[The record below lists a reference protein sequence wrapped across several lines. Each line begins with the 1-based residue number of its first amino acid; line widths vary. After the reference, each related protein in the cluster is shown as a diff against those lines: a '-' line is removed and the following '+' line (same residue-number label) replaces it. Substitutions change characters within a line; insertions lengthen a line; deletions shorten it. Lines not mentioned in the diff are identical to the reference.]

1 MKRTW
6 MTLLAAAMVTSTLT
20 LAAPAAADPPA
31 TTIEE
36 GIEIFCEFEYGD
48 LQGEVFAVPEY
59 AFFELFSGGGQLAYY
74 GGGPD
79 ISMDDT
85 SLSVEWTLR
94 DLSDTVVGSAMIA
107 ATYGPVGDPITT
119 DERYRDGNRWVEE
132 HRVSTELAGSGTVTI
147 LIDDQTSEVPTEC
160 GGEAFTTEIWSTNP
174 SAHVTRDS
182 GAYFFCELES
192 DGWTVFVE
200 AEAFEEDSEPIA
212 YLGVLGWSPGTDPEF
227 DAPAFTGWNDIDGLE
242 PGPLFTIV
250 ELSDTEGEPAGEATL
265 DGEIAYG
272 EVLRSKTFLQDLPD
286 GEDLQDLA
294 LKLTEQAI
302 EVSGTLTL
310 PDTRVLEL
318 SGCEGTAWTELL
330 VITQPNGPK
339 PDKGKVPANDL
350 PEGATLLD
358 SRANDQSANAASE
371 PEASCLLDDGPFT
384 FDVPLVKTL
393 WYVVEGTGEPMTVN
407 TVGTDFDTVVGI
419 YMADSEE
426 FTQIDCVDD
435 VFDPI
440 FSWQAAATF
449 DTVEGEMYYVQVGGF
464 LSQYGH
470 VKISVE

>member
-20 LAAPAAADPPA
+20 LAAPAAADPPG
-31 TTIEE
+31 TTVEE
-36 GIEIFCEFEYGD
+36 GIEIFCSFEYGD
-48 LQGEVFAVPEY
+48 LQGEVFAFPEY
-59 AFFELFSGGGQLAYY
+59 AFFDLSSDGGQLAYY

-79 ISMDDT
+79 IIMDDT
-85 SLSVEWTLR
+85 ALSVAWTLR
-94 DLSDTVVGSAMIA
+94 DVSDTVVGSAAIA
-107 ATYGPVGDPITT
+107 ATYESVGDPIIT

-132 HRVSTELAGSGTVTI
+132 HRVSSELVGGGTVTI
-147 LIDDQTSEVPTEC
+147 VIDGQASEVETEC

-192 DGWTVFVE
+192 EGWTVLVE

-212 YLGVLGWSPGTDPEF
+212 YLGVLAWSPETDPEF
-227 DAPAFTGWNDIDGLE
+227 DAPTFEGWSDIDGLE
-242 PGPLFTIV
+242 PGPLVTIV
-250 ELSDTEGEPAGEATL
+250 ELSDSVGDPAGIATV

-286 GEDLQDLA
+286 GDDLLDLT
-294 LKLTEQAI
+294 LSLTEQAI

-310 PDTRVLEL
+310 PDARVLDL
-318 SGCEGTAWTELL
+318 IGCDGTAWTERLL
-330 VITQPNGPK
+330 ITQSNGPK

-358 SRANDQSANAASE
+358 TRENDQSANAAWE
-371 PEASCLLDDGPFT
+371 PEASCLLAEGPDIY
-384 FDVPLVKTL
+384 DVPLGKTL

-419 YMADSEE
+419 YTTDGEE

-449 DTVEGEMYYVQVGGF
+449 DTVEGEMYHVQVGGF
-464 LSQYGH
+464 FSQYGH

>member
-1 MKRTW
+1 MGDASEEDAGRGTEVARKPWEMLPQRLRDAVLSGVTRGRWPMKRTW

-94 DLSDTVVGSAMIA
+94 DLSDTVVGSATIA

-192 DGWTVFVE
+192 DGWDCLRGGRSVRGRLGADRLPGSAGVE
-200 AEAFEEDSEPIA
+200 S
-212 YLGVLGWSPGTDPEF
+212 G
-227 DAPAFTGWNDIDGLE
+227 DG
-242 PGPLFTIV
+242 
-250 ELSDTEGEPAGEATL
+250 S
-265 DGEIAYG
+265 
-272 EVLRSKTFLQDLPD
+272 
-286 GEDLQDLA
+286 
-294 LKLTEQAI
+294 
-302 EVSGTLTL
+302 
-310 PDTRVLEL
+310 
-318 SGCEGTAWTELL
+318 
-330 VITQPNGPK
+330 
-339 PDKGKVPANDL
+339 
-350 PEGATLLD
+350 
-358 SRANDQSANAASE
+358 
-371 PEASCLLDDGPFT
+371 
-384 FDVPLVKTL
+384 
-393 WYVVEGTGEPMTVN
+393 
-407 TVGTDFDTVVGI
+407 
-419 YMADSEE
+419 
-426 FTQIDCVDD
+426 
-435 VFDPI
+435 
-440 FSWQAAATF
+440 
-449 DTVEGEMYYVQVGGF
+449 
-464 LSQYGH
+464 
-470 VKISVE
+470 